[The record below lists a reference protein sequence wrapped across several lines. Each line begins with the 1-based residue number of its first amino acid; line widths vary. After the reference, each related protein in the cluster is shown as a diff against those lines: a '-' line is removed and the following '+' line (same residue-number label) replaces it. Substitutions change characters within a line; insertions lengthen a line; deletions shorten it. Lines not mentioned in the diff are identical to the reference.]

1 MPSSCIEA
9 FRAGTWTN
17 FCWERKLGPFC
28 YPDKNEIYENSNSF
42 AEKINSFSMFLTW
55 QFAMEHLNNT
65 SVNHQLKSAAGFECA
80 STELHENCVVK
91 AEEISQNC
99 DFLTP
104 KLIVKNLRTD
114 TGKKKLWF
122 TWRSYK
128 TTKIQIC
135 NPNLAR
141 TSRTSFPL
149 CLRSPIYRVGVL
161 LNSEGKIFSS

>member
-1 MPSSCIEA
+1 MPSSCTEA

-55 QFAMEHLNNT
+55 QFAMEQPNNT
-65 SVNHQLKSAAGFECA
+65 SVNHQLKSAAGFECT
-80 STELHENCVVK
+80 STELHEKCVVK

-104 KLIVKNLRTD
+104 KVLLKNLRTD
-114 TGKKKLWF
+114 TGKKLWF
-122 TWRSYK
+122 TLRGHK
-128 TTKIQIC
+128 TTKIQIF
-135 NPNLAR
+135 NLAR

-149 CLRSPIYRVGVL
+149 CPRLPIYRIKTL
-161 LNSEGKIFSS
+161 LNSEGKLLSS